1 MSTLFQFLQKYEIP
15 IYILL
20 GLVGIIYIRK
30 MALAWR
36 EWRIAMFGLEKE
48 ISQRKFATAL
58 TLVILILLI
67 AVAEFAL
74 VSFVAPNFADIN
86 ALSTPTIDLFTTG
99 TPGLDAQAT
108 PAEGT
113 PAVENLVG
121 EGCIPGE
128 LEWTYPLAGDEVSG
142 LIELK
147 GTVNI
152 ANLGFYKYEF
162 GQPGSDTWI
171 AIAAGNTPIVDEPL
185 GGIWNTEQLV
195 PGEYSLRLVVY
206 DSQNTALPT
215 CNITV
220 RVVAPLE

>member
-48 ISQRKFATAL
+48 ISQRKFTTAL
-58 TLVILILLI
+58 TLVIIILLI

-74 VSFVAPNFADIN
+74 VSFVAPDFADSN
-86 ALSTPTIDLFTTG
+86 TLNTPTIDLFTTG

-108 PAEGT
+108 SAEVT
-113 PAVENLVG
+113 LAVENLVG

-128 LEWTYPLAGDEVSG
+128 LEWTFPLAGDEVSG

-185 GGIWNTEQLV
+185 GGIWNTQQLV
-195 PGEYSLRLVVY
+195 PGDYSLRLVVY